1 MFKSYSQDILIILDA
16 NAAHQQ
22 ATALKRLLS
31 FVISSLDTIIPEERD
46 IEVKQADLKK
56 HLTITEVEGKPR

>member
-16 NAAHQQ
+16 NTAHQQ

>member
-16 NAAHQQ
+16 NAANPQT
-22 ATALKRLLS
+22 TALKLLLS